1 MKIVLD
7 ENLELHQELNSK
19 LFDKDNFLKEDVR
32 EHLIDIAEVFI
43 EDLKENNIPLK
54 VRDYWLVGSNASY
67 NYTDKSDIDV
77 HIIADIDSVD
87 VDKNLLTLL
96 YNYAKSSFNKNHN
109 IKVKGKEVE
118 VYIEGDGSTSVSNG
132 IYSLKKN
139 EWIKFPKKIDVE
151 IINIEDEPLYKDLY
165 KEYLNIETKED
176 IESLINRLY
185 EIRQEGL
192 ASEGEFG
199 VRNLIFKEFRNREY
213 LQDLKDRLIEIED
226 KELSLE
232 GLHL

>member
-1 MKIVLD
+1 MKIMLD

-19 LFDKDNFLKEDVR
+19 LFDKDNFLREDVR
-32 EHLIDIAEVFI
+32 DHLIDIAEVFI

-67 NYTDKSDIDV
+67 NYTDKSDIDI
-77 HIIADIDSVD
+77 HIIADIDSID

-118 VYIEGDGSTSVSNG
+118 VYIVGDGATSVSNG

-139 EWIKFPKKIDVE
+139 KWIKFPKKIDVE
-151 IINIEDEPLYKDLY
+151 VVNIEDEPLYKSLY
-165 KEYLNIETKED
+165 KDYLNIKTKED

-192 ASEGEFG
+192 ASEGELG

>member
-1 MKIVLD
+1 MKIMLD

-77 HIIADIDSVD
+77 HIIADIDSTD

-109 IKVKGKEVE
+109 IKVKGK
-118 VYIEGDGSTSVSNG
+118 
-132 IYSLKKN
+132 K
-139 EWIKFPKKIDVE
+139 
-151 IINIEDEPLYKDLY
+151 
-165 KEYLNIETKED
+165 
-176 IESLINRLY
+176 R
-185 EIRQEGL
+185 
-192 ASEGEFG
+192 
-199 VRNLIFKEFRNREY
+199 
-213 LQDLKDRLIEIED
+213 
-226 KELSLE
+226 
-232 GLHL
+232 